1 MIVERIGYIALVI
14 SSVIVA
20 VETKRILN
28 RKANK
33 GRRIERHVDA
43 SQDKGYNAAAKA
55 ERPWIQEEILAD
67 RARIR
72 QRLIVA
78 VVASILTDIA
88 IFDLNRR
95 LFPLAF
101 AIEAILVPLAAV
113 SEAASKIRKELR
125 QRVEIEANLPLEIE
139 KLALYLGSG
148 LSLNSSFYR
157 LAKTSST
164 ETRAVF
170 IFIAQGLQ
178 SGLPVGEVLNECYLR
193 FPTDSIRRITNLLAG
208 GASGG
213 DLVRV
218 TRDEAANQRGVRH
231 LNALAKMEKVTQSV
245 WIPITIAALLPG
257 IAIVFIPFFSI
268 LTSLKG

>member
-1 MIVERIGYIALVI
+1 MTVELAEYIALIV
-14 SSVIVA
+14 SSLVVA
-20 VETKRILN
+20 VEAKKVLN
-28 RKANK
+28 RRANK
-33 GRRIERHVDA
+33 GKRIERHVDA
-43 SQDKGYNAAAKA
+43 SRDKGYNAAAKPQ
-55 ERPWIQEEILAD
+55 RPWLQEEILAD

-78 VVASILTDIA
+78 VVASLLADIA

-95 LFPLAF
+95 LFLF
-101 AIEAILVPLAAV
+101 ALMIEAVLIPLVAV
-113 SEAASKIRKELR
+113 AEAASKIRNELR

-178 SGLPVGEVLNECYLR
+178 SGLPVGEVLEECYLR

-218 TRDEAANQRGVRH
+218 TREEAANQRGVRH